1 MVVLMHSARVKVE
14 SIQIRRRGAEKG
26 SCIEV
31 RWQLVNSWPSGYEC
45 RLPCDCHVES
55 LSMIDVYCTREL
67 HGHARRNGAR
77 RTARCRKAR
86 ASTFQHAQRP
96 RVRSAGGQ
104 CGHADHWHAYSRPR
118 VVCLS
123 APNPAERSLDE
134 PAPVRARTTYACRRP
149 QHARGPRART
159 HGNPAPRQSPS
170 RRGRADLRPS
180 VVDPREFN
188 KLGI

>member
-104 CGHADHWHAYSRPR
+104 YGHADHWHAYDLASSVCPR
-118 VVCLS
+118 RTPLRDHWTS
-123 APNPAERSLDE
+123 PRLFALALRTHAGAHSTR
-134 PAPVRARTTYACRRP
+134 AGRAHARTGTQRR
-149 QHARGPRART
+149 G
-159 HGNPAPRQSPS
+159 S
-170 RRGRADLRPS
+170 RRVDAAGPPTS
-180 VVDPREFN
+180 VRVLWTLAN
-188 KLGI
+188 SIS

>member
-86 ASTFQHAQRP
+86 ASTFPTRATTKGAQCRRTARACGP
-96 RVRSAGGQ
+96 LARV
-104 CGHADHWHAYSRPR
+104 RPR

-170 RRGRADLRPS
+170 RRGGRADLRPS
-180 VVDPREFN
+180 VGPSR
-188 KLGI
+188 IQ